1 MANDGFLLSRLYWAG
16 AERLSQERGHLNEI
30 NTFPVPDGDSGTNM
44 VYTMRAAAEAAATPD
59 PAAGRVAQR
68 AAKAALLSARGNSGI
83 ILSQILSGI
92 GQTLKDLE
100 TFSSA
105 DLARAFAR
113 SSELAYRAV
122 TEPVEGTIL
131 TVMRLVAE
139 KAQELR
145 DAHLPEF
152 FGAVT
157 RTALEAVADGPRVF
171 PKLAAD
177 GVVDAGGLGLAMV
190 LSAMEGAVGRAATL
204 PQGELQVVRLGEHV
218 AKGSSLAAPVPLPG
232 ARYGY
237 EVQYLQ
243 RGDGLDLNAM
253 RNVLK
258 EMGDSLLVVG
268 DETTVKVHVHTLVPQ
283 QVVDWALAQGD
294 LDDLTF
300 EDLDAQAGDFQA
312 KR

>member
-1 MANDGFLLSRLYWAG
+1 MGNDGFLVSRLYWAG
-16 AERLSQERGHLNEI
+16 AERLSEERGHLNEI

-59 PAAGRVAQR
+59 AMAGRVAQR
-68 AAKAALLSARGNSGI
+68 AARAALLSARGNSGI

-131 TVMRLVAE
+131 TVMKRVADT
-139 KAQELR
+139 AQELR
-145 DAHLPEF
+145 DAYLPEF
-152 FGAVT
+152 FRAIT
-157 RTALEAVADGPRVF
+157 RTALEAVADGPRIF

-190 LSAMEGAVGRAATL
+190 LSAMESALGRAETV
-204 PQGELQVVRLGEHV
+204 PQGGMQAVRLGRHV
-218 AKGSSLAAPVPLPG
+218 SQGESLVAPTPLPG

-237 EVQYLQ
+237 EVQYVQ
-243 RGDGLDLNAM
+243 RGSGLDLDAM
-253 RNVLK
+253 RAVLK

-268 DETTVKVHVHTLVPQ
+268 DETTVKVHVHTLFPQ
-283 QVVDWALAQGD
+283 RVVDWALAQGD

-312 KR
+312 RR